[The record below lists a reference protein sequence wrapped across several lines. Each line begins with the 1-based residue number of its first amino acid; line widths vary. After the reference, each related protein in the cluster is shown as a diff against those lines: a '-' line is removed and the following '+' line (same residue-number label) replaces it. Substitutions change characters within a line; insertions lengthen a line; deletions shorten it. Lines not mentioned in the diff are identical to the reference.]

1 MTLMVQKRKSFS
13 SSVSAGV
20 VNVWM
25 VVSISLIVIAVATS
39 TASLWAML
47 HYFDEKQTVSTQV
60 DNAVAKAQKDQADS
74 DAAKFAQQEKLPT
87 REFAGPDEYGRLAF
101 NYPKTWSVYLAQDST
116 SNGSTYQAYF
126 NPISVPPVSNASQQF
141 ALRVT
146 IEQKDYDTVI
156 KGYASL
162 VKNGA
167 LKTSAI
173 TVNGVASTEL
183 TGNFTKDIRGAA
195 VIIKILDKTAIIQT
209 DADTFTNDFNTL
221 VGTITFKS

>member
-1 MTLMVQKRKSFS
+1 MVQKRKSFGGS
-13 SSVSAGV
+13 FSAGV
-20 VNVWM
+20 ANVWM
-25 VVSISLIVIAVATS
+25 VVSIALIVITVATS
-39 TASLWAML
+39 TASIWAML
-47 HYFDEKQTVSTQV
+47 HYFNEKQTVDTQV
-60 DNAVAKAQKDQADS
+60 DNAVAKAQKDQGDT

-101 NYPKTWSVYLAQDST
+101 SYPKTWSVYLAQDST

-126 NPISVPPVSNASQQF
+126 NPISVPPVSDSTQQF

-156 KGYASL
+156 NSYAAL
-162 VKNGA
+162 VKKGT
-167 LKTSAI
+167 LTTSAI
-173 TVNGVASTEL
+173 TINGVAATEL
-183 TGNFTKDIRGAA
+183 KGNFTNDIRGKA

-209 DADTFTNDFNTL
+209 DADTFGADFDTL